1 MAAHFEDENENGVS
15 TPEEI
20 ASDSP
25 VTVYVTGE
33 LGGASVFCQTADSDE
48 TEYGNRRH
56 ITSPD
61 SFNVVANGVLRFEI
75 ANASAATSITVT
87 TES

>member
-1 MAAHFEDENENGVS
+1 
-15 TPEEI
+15 
-20 ASDSP
+20 

-33 LGGASVFCQTADSDE
+33 LGGASVFCQTSDSDE

-61 SFNVVANGVLRFEI
+61 SFNVVATGLLRFEI
-75 ANASAATSITVT
+75 VGASTSTNITVT
-87 TES
+87 TET